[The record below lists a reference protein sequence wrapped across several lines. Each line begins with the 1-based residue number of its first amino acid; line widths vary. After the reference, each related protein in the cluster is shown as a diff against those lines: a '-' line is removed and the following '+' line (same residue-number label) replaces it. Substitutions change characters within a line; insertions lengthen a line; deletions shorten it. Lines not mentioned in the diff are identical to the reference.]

1 MGQTDILT
9 LKGKFTAC
17 QKMLTVFGDEVRQ
30 RLLLLMLEG
39 DPNGVRVRTFR
50 TK

>member
-17 QKMLTVFGDEVRQ
+17 QKMLTVFGTRSAIASCSLCWKAIPTVC
-30 RLLLLMLEG
+30 G
-39 DPNGVRVRTFR
+39 
-50 TK
+50 

>member
-30 RLLLLMLEG
+30 RLLSLCWKAIPTACG
-39 DPNGVRVRTFR
+39 
-50 TK
+50 

>member
-17 QKMLTVFGDEVRQ
+17 QKMLTVFGDEVS
-30 RLLLLMLEG
+30 LCWKAIPTVCG
-39 DPNGVRVRTFR
+39 
-50 TK
+50 